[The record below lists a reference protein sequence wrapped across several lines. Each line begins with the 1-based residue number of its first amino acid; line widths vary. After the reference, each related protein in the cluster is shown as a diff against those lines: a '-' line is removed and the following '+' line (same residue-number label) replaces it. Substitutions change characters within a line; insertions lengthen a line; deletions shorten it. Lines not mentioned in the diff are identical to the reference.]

1 MSLCSNAVIYIR
13 IYIITFNKIYYIQQ
27 YINRSIHIYV
37 YRYIDIYIYIYMCA
51 CVCVCVCVCTYI
63 QWLI

>member
-27 YINRSIHIYV
+27 HINRSIHIYV
-37 YRYIDIYIYIYMCA
+37 YRYIYIYMY
-51 CVCVCVCVCTYI
+51 VCVCV
-63 QWLI
+63 LIYSGSCEPVNCP